1 MSYKY
6 TVGGTYKSRNTKELE
21 DLRNKYID
29 QSENYDP
36 TKDNAYQEYAS
47 MMRDQGN
54 KAMESAMAR
63 ASANSGGYGN
73 SYAQTVGQ
81 QVLNDYSRE
90 IGAAQETYYDRAMNK
105 ILNQMNMLENRE
117 AADQAAWEQDY
128 LNAISDA
135 QKAEDYDKLAQIY
148 GFKDAKEYKDSLRT
162 ALPAEEI
169 DKLITAMA
177 EGNED
182 AYLQYLDDKNYNI
195 DDAYLDAS
203 GKIYS
208 GEAGV
213 GRILAGRDADG
224 KATGYG
230 ITSNTINSGIRGT
243 KDTYQQGE
251 KFHVSIKGGKD
262 YYVKLG
268 SATQDSKVTQV
279 AEQLEGEGLFVYDG
293 KLYHAVGNTVH
304 EVVAQSGKDD
314 DLKNLIK
321 AIRADLKKAEE

>member
-148 GFKDAKEYKDSLRT
+148 GFNSKEEYLDSLRT
-162 ALPAEEI
+162 ELPSEEVDNFINALS
-169 DKLITAMA
+169 
-177 EGNED
+177 EGRGDE
-182 AYLQYLDDKNYNI
+182 YLQYLEDKNYNT
-195 DDAYLDAS
+195 DDLFVEASARGYKGDA
-203 GKIYS
+203 GD
-208 GEAGV
+208 
-213 GRILAGRDADG
+213 GRIVVGTDDYA
-224 KATGYG
+224 
-230 ITSNTINSGIRGT
+230 ITSNAINSAIRGL
-243 KDTYQQGE
+243 KDSYNKGE
-251 KFHVSIKGGKD
+251 KFHISVKGD
-262 YYVKLG
+262 NYDVQLG
-268 SATQDSKVTQV
+268 EVVNDKKVTDI
-279 AEQLEGEGLFVYDG
+279 AEKMKGESLFVYKG
-293 KLYHAVGNTVH
+293 KLYHTADGKVHTV
-304 EVVAQSGKDD
+304 EAQW
-314 DLKNLIK
+314 LKGDELKKLIE
-321 AIRADLKKAEE
+321 AIKADLKKKTEE